1 MPAIV
6 TKGLTKKFGDLVA
19 VDRIDI
25 EIEEGELFGLLGPNG
40 AGKTT
45 FIHMLSTILPP
56 TEGTAE
62 VAGFDIRQSADSVRA
77 AIGIVFQDPSLDSR
91 LTGRENLDFH
101 GRMYGLTKEQRDER
115 INKVLELV
123 GLKDRADSLVETYS
137 SGMKRR
143 LEMARGLMHRPEILF
158 LDEPT
163 LGLDAQTRRSIW
175 EYIRML
181 NDVENV
187 TIILTTHYIEEADY
201 LCDRVAII
209 DYGKIIALGKPEALK
224 DELKGDIVS
233 LKVGEPE
240 KYLEVLKGNELVED
254 GKIVDGLL
262 HLRVGNGEEAIPKLI
277 EVVRGRGDQ
286 VYAAN
291 LRRPTLEDVFIHYTG
306 RVIREEAPESI
317 ARLRARFW
325 GRR

>member
-1 MPAIV
+1 MPAIA
-6 TKGLTKKFGDLVA
+6 TKGLTKRFGDLVA
-19 VDRIDI
+19 VDHIDL
-25 EIEEGELFGLLGPNG
+25 EIEDGELFGLLGPNG

-56 TEGTAE
+56 TEGSAK
-62 VAGFDIRQSADSVRA
+62 VAGFDIREEADSVRA
-77 AIGIVFQDPSLDSR
+77 AIGIVFQDPSLDNR

-115 INKVLELV
+115 ISKVLELI

-262 HLRVGNGEEAIPKLI
+262 HLRVDNGEEAIPKLI

-286 VYAAN
+286 VYAAS

-306 RVIREEAPESI
+306 RVIREEAPESM